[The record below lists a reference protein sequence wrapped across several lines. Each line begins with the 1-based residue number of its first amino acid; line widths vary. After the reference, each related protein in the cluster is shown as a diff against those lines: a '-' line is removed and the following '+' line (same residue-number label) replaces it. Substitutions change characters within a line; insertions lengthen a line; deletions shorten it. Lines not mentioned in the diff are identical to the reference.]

1 MCAFIFVWWH
11 CEEAMQTGRY
21 KKSYS
26 GELLTAR
33 TAVKIGRTVCFLNKD
48 YDCRMS
54 LHECMTSVQQKLR
67 DDLQRDS
74 SGGWGQKE
82 DALT

>member
-1 MCAFIFVWWH
+1 
-11 CEEAMQTGRY
+11 MQTGRY

-33 TAVKIGRTVCFLNKD
+33 TSVKIGRTVCFLNKD